1 MTPAVIA
8 AKKAGIAFSLHEYS
22 HESSA
27 ESYGRE
33 AAEKLGQDESR
44 VFKTLIVQLDD
55 RLATAIL
62 PVSRMLNLKQMA
74 KASGSKKASMANPD
88 AAQRSTGYVLG
99 GVSPLGQK
107 KRLTTVIDSTA
118 ETFSSVYVS
127 GGKRGLEIELSAAD
141 LQMLTAAEFA
151 DITSD

>member
-8 AKKAGIAFSLHEYS
+8 AKKAGIKYSLHEYS
-22 HESSA
+22 HEAGA

-62 PVSRMLNLKQMA
+62 PVSKMLNLKQMA
-74 KASGSKKASMANPD
+74 RATGSKKASMANPD

-107 KRLTTVIDSTA
+107 KRLSTVIDSMA
-118 ETFSSVYVS
+118 EKFPSMYVS

-141 LQMLTAAEFA
+141 LQILTDAKFA
-151 DITSD
+151 DITSE